1 MTYLEKKA
9 NYIDASS
16 QDSINLAMAE
26 FLKKKCRVNDRISLP
41 SYQKCQESYYQLY
54 QNLIQK

>member
-26 FLKKKCRVNDRISLP
+26 FFEKVQS
-41 SYQKCQESYYQLY
+41 
-54 QNLIQK
+54 